1 MVTKIVN
8 NDMSAAAAAPVALID
23 FSAVWCGPCKMV
35 SPVID
40 SLSEKYAGKIEFFNA
55 DVDENMDLAAKYGI
69 QNIPSLMLLKNGE
82 AVDMKVGFM
91 PEPILAKWL
100 EEKI

>member
-8 NDMSAAAAAPVALID
+8 DDMSAAMAAPVALID

-40 SLSEKYAGKIEFFNA
+40 SLSEKFAGKVEFYNA
-55 DVDENMDLAAKYGI
+55 DVDENMGLAAKYGI

-82 AVDMKVGFM
+82 AGDMKVGFM

-100 EEKI
+100 EDKI

>member
-8 NDMSAAAAAPVALID
+8 DDMSAAMAAPVALID

-40 SLSEKYAGKIEFFNA
+40 ALSEKFAGKVEFYNA
-55 DVDENMDLAAKYGI
+55 DVDENMGLAAKYGI

>member
-91 PEPILAKWL
+91 PEPILAKW
-100 EEKI
+100 IDSQI

>member
-8 NDMSAAAAAPVALID
+8 DDMSAAMAAPVALID

-40 SLSEKYAGKIEFFNA
+40 ALSEKFAGRIAFFNA
-55 DVDENMDLAAKYGI
+55 DVDENNELAAKYGI

-100 EEKI
+100 EEQI